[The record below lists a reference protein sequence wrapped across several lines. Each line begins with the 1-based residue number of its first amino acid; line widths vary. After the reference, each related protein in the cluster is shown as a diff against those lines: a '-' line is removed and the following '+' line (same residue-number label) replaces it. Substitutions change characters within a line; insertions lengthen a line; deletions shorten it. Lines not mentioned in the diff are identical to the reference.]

1 MTRLSIKLEG
11 EKALQVALEDL
22 AEDIQQA
29 GSNVVLE
36 TAAGIEAGVTL
47 RMQQGP
53 ATGRTYRRGGV
64 VHRASAPGEPPAPSS
79 GGSALLGSIYHERTG
94 QFSAVVGSRLAY
106 AAFLEWGTFK
116 MAPRPAWTPEAES
129 AKQPFYA
136 DIERAIAGEIR

>member
-11 EKALQVALEDL
+11 EKALQVALDDL
-22 AEDIQQA
+22 SDDIQQA
-29 GSNVVLE
+29 VSNVVLE
-36 TAAGIEAGVTL
+36 TAAEIEAGVKL

-53 ATGRTYRRGGV
+53 ATGRTYKRRSV
-64 VHRASAPGEPPAPSS
+64 VHRASAPGEPPAPDT
-79 GGSALLGSIYHERTG
+79 GVLLGSIYHERAG

-116 MAPRPAWTPEAES
+116 MAPRPAWTPEVES